1 MCNWPHMP
9 FHVKKKRAIC
19 MLSHTEAIGWTRI
32 FGIMRFLMS
41 LQNWFIF
48 RQFWGFHCAIEALRN
63 TTKTMI
69 FNTEP
74 SDYNKATCF
83 PLKLHVCRDLY
94 SMCVLLCLWTVILMS
109 HMQSSSKS
117 QLCKEKCHT
126 EKFLVWRCFIV
137 LWTSLPLI
145 SLHTFLSSYNTELV
159 SCIPLPTLPPT
170 PKFNFTIIHS
180 HSPSLFSFI
189 LRQKN
194 SLKNLSTYIIQRQH
208 WSLNG
213 FVLA

>member
-1 MCNWPHMP
+1 
-9 FHVKKKRAIC
+9 
-19 MLSHTEAIGWTRI
+19 
-32 FGIMRFLMS
+32 MS
-41 LQNWFIF
+41 LQSWFIF
-48 RQFWGFHCAIEALRN
+48 TQSWGFHCAIEAHRN
-63 TTKTMI
+63 TTKTMV

-83 PLKLHVCRDLY
+83 SLKLHVCRDLY

-126 EKFLVWRCFIV
+126 EKFLVCHCFIV
-137 LWTSLPLI
+137 LWTSQPLI
-145 SLHTFLSSYNTELV
+145 SLHTFLSPYNTELV
-159 SCIPLPTLPPT
+159 SCAPLPTPL
-170 PKFNFTIIHS
+170 KFNFTIIHS
-180 HSPSLFSFI
+180 LSPSPFSFM
-189 LRQKN
+189 LRQEN